1 MKLKCHSKLKSYDHC
16 VYSSNTKNIIILLF
30 DCEYFV
36 LSSVSTDFLALVWC
50 FVQSCIYVYY
60 RQISNLRHTLIGN
73 KIVDHSD
80 VVDAS
85 PVGAA
90 PTTSSFST

>member
-1 MKLKCHSKLKSYDHC
+1 MIKAYPDVVAQCTVKR
-16 VYSSNTKNIIILLF
+16 TLL
-30 DCEYFV
+30 D
-36 LSSVSTDFLALVWC
+36 
-50 FVQSCIYVYY
+50 
-60 RQISNLRHTLIGN
+60 N

-80 VVDAS
+80 VVGAS